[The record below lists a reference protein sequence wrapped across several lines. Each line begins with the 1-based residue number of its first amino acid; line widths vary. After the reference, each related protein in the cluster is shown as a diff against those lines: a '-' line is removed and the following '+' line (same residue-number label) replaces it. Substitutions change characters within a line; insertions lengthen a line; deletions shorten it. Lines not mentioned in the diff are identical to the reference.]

1 MTMFRTL
8 RGALAP
14 GASLARLDASIDAV
28 SQGDLSHVA
37 TAGDGADDPRLQRI
51 DAMCGALSNRV
62 AQIRNNASIVGMEGQ
77 ALADG
82 TRALAE
88 RTEQQAASLA
98 TATTQVQELAAIVK
112 RNAEAARHAHEVADR
127 VNEVA
132 GSGEALMRD
141 AVQQV
146 RRIEGSS
153 REMSEIIAVID
164 SIAFQTNIL
173 ALNAAVEAARA
184 GEQGKGFAVVAS
196 EVRSLAQRSAESA
209 AQIKRLIAQSTE
221 QVETGVTRIERAGAT
236 LDEIVQGVREL
247 RSQVTEMAAGGQA
260 QVQGL
265 GEISQAVQGA
275 SELTQQNADMVR
287 ESAHAANDLE
297 ERIQAL
303 SGAVTA
309 IRLRQGA
316 ADEARSMVERA
327 TALIQRAGLH
337 QAVPRFFDKAGEF
350 FDRDMYI
357 FVFNRQGIFTA
368 FGPRP
373 ELVGKHLREIQGLEW
388 EQLLRNGYR
397 TLDENGSGWVDY
409 KTVNPI
415 TGVVNQKVSY
425 VSLLPGDLLIGCGVY
440 KV

>member
-1 MTMFRTL
+1 MILRLLRRT
-8 RGALAP
+8 LAP
-14 GASLARLDASIDAV
+14 GAGLKRLDATIEAV

-37 TAGDGADDPRLQRI
+37 TAGDGTADARLQRI
-51 DAMCGALSNRV
+51 DAMSAALSNRV
-62 AQIRNNASIVGMEGQ
+62 AQIRNNASIVGMSGQ
-77 ALADG
+77 ALASG

-98 TATTQVQELAAIVK
+98 RAAGRVQEVADIVR

-127 VNEVA
+127 VHGVA

-209 AQIKRLIAQSTE
+209 AQIKRLIAQSAE

-236 LDEIVQGVREL
+236 LDQIVQGVREL
-247 RSQVTEMAAGGQA
+247 RSHVTEMAAGGQA

-265 GEISQAVQGA
+265 GEISEAVDGA
-275 SELTQQNADMVR
+275 SELTQRNADMVR
-287 ESAHAANDLE
+287 ESAHAASDLE

-303 SGAVTA
+303 STAVTT

-316 ADEARSMVERA
+316 ADEARSLVGRA
-327 TALIQRAGLH
+327 MELIRRGGLQ
-337 QAVPRFFDKAGEF
+337 QAVPQFLDKAGGF

-357 FVFNRQGIFTA
+357 FIFNRQGIFTA

-373 ELVGKHLREIQGLEW
+373 ELTGRHLREIQGLEW
-388 EQLLRNGYR
+388 ETLLRNGFR
-397 TLDENGSGWVDY
+397 TLDEHGSGWVDY

-415 TGVVNQKVSY
+415 TGAVNQKVSF
-425 VSLLPGDLLIGCGVY
+425 VAALPGDLLIGCGVY